1 MRVLL
6 PFKRVPDPE
15 TKIRLRVDGSGL
27 ITEGVKFVINPF
39 DEIAIEEALRIRE
52 RGEANELVCV
62 TIGDDE
68 CSDQIRTALAMG
80 CDRAILVKDERA
92 LDPFAI
98 ARILKA
104 VVDREQ
110 PNLVIMGKQA
120 IDDDSN
126 QTGQMLAALL
136 GWPQATFVSKLVF
149 VEEAKRAECTRET
162 DDGLE
167 VVRVTLPAIIT
178 TDLRLNEPR
187 YVSLPGIM
195 KARSKPVETL
205 TCADLV
211 VNVEPRTAM
220 LKLAPPPQ
228 RSPGVR
234 VATVEELVAKLRAE
248 AKVI

>member
-1 MRVLL
+1 MKLLL

-15 TKIRLRVDGSGL
+15 TKIRVLQDGSG
-27 ITEGVKFVINPF
+27 INPDGVKFVINPF
-39 DEIAIEEALRIRE
+39 DEIALEEALRIKE

-62 TIGDDE
+62 TIGGDE
-68 CSDQIRTALAMG
+68 CAEQIRTALAMG
-80 CDRAILVKDERA
+80 CDRAVLIRDERP
-92 LDPFAI
+92 LDPYAI

-110 PNLVIMGKQA
+110 SNLVIMGKQA

-149 VEEAKRAECTRET
+149 SNGRAECTRET

-167 VVRVTLPAIIT
+167 VVRVRLPAVIT

-195 KARSKPVETL
+195 RARNKPVETV
-205 TCADLV
+205 TCGDLGV
-211 VNVEPRTAM
+211 SVAPRTTL
-220 LKLAPPPQ
+220 LKLSPPPS
-228 RSPGVR
+228 RPAGER
-234 VATVEELVAKLRAE
+234 VATVEELVTKLREE